1 MPGFDGL
8 SLAKHAGIFMALLVL
23 SGCSLCIGDSDEQA
37 VKEVPAQGRQ
47 FPVYTV
53 SAPLAPTATPQHATV
68 NSSDESASTETGQA
82 EASANEAGGPDI
94 YVVKSGDSLTSIS
107 AALGIAEAQRRQG
120 DTARAVAIIG
130 DGAATAAKT
139 YLPGYDGGIDGVGL
153 VWLLFR
159 LVVALYFVASALSRY
174 DRARLSRLEILLRLA
189 IAVLVLWKTPL
200 IAYGAIA
207 VAVVYLAYHHLI
219 APRRQISAG

>member
-8 SLAKHAGIFMALLVL
+8 SLAKHAGMFTALLVL
-23 SGCSLCIGDSDEQA
+23 SGCSLGIGDSDEQA

-107 AALGIAEAQRRQG
+107 AALGLTVQDLLELNPEQTDDLIYVGQKLKVASPTTSNEELDQEDDKTSETVSENQTIPTVLYEVVAGDAAILIAEQ
-120 DTARAVAIIG
+120 
-130 DGAATAAKT
+130 
-139 YLPGYDGGIDGVGL
+139 
-153 VWLLFR
+153 F
-159 LVVALYFVASALSRY
+159 
-174 DRARLSRLEILLRLA
+174 
-189 IAVLVLWKTPL
+189 
-200 IAYGAIA
+200 
-207 VAVVYLAYHHLI
+207 
-219 APRRQISAG
+219 QISYLTLELLNPDVDLSMIYVGQILNVPAEN

>member
-8 SLAKHAGIFMALLVL
+8 SLAKHAGMFTAFLVL
-23 SGCSLCIGDSDEQA
+23 SGCSLGIGDSDEQA

-107 AALGIAEAQRRQG
+107 AALGLTVQDLLELNPEQTDDLIYVGQRLKIASPTTADEELDQEDDKSSETVTENQTIPTVLYEVVAGDAAILIAEQFQ
-120 DTARAVAIIG
+120 I
-130 DGAATAAKT
+130 T
-139 YLPGYDGGIDGVGL
+139 YLTLELLNPDVDLSMIYVGQ
-153 VWLLFR
+153 
-159 LVVALYFVASALSRY
+159 
-174 DRARLSRLEILLRLA
+174 ILNVPA
-189 IAVLVLWKTPL
+189 EN
-200 IAYGAIA
+200 
-207 VAVVYLAYHHLI
+207 
-219 APRRQISAG
+219 

>member
-8 SLAKHAGIFMALLVL
+8 SLAKHAGMFTALLVL
-23 SGCSLCIGDSDEQA
+23 SGCSLGIGDSDEQA

-107 AALGIAEAQRRQG
+107 AALGLTVQDLLELNPEQTDDLIYVGQRLKIASPTTANEELDQEDDKSSETVTENQTIPTVLYEVVAGDAAILIAEQFQ
-120 DTARAVAIIG
+120 I
-130 DGAATAAKT
+130 T
-139 YLPGYDGGIDGVGL
+139 YLTLELLNPDVDLSMIYVGQRIN
-153 VWLLFR
+153 VP
-159 LVVALYFVASALSRY
+159 A
-174 DRARLSRLEILLRLA
+174 EN
-189 IAVLVLWKTPL
+189 
-200 IAYGAIA
+200 
-207 VAVVYLAYHHLI
+207 
-219 APRRQISAG
+219 

>member
-8 SLAKHAGIFMALLVL
+8 SLAKHAGMFTALLVL
-23 SGCSLCIGDSDEQA
+23 SGCSLGIGDSDEQA

-107 AALGIAEAQRRQG
+107 AALGLTVQDLLELNPEQTDDLIYVGQRLKIASPTTANEELDQEDDKSSETVSENQTIPTVLYEVVAGDAAILIAEQ
-120 DTARAVAIIG
+120 
-130 DGAATAAKT
+130 
-139 YLPGYDGGIDGVGL
+139 
-153 VWLLFR
+153 F
-159 LVVALYFVASALSRY
+159 
-174 DRARLSRLEILLRLA
+174 
-189 IAVLVLWKTPL
+189 
-200 IAYGAIA
+200 
-207 VAVVYLAYHHLI
+207 
-219 APRRQISAG
+219 QISYLTLELLNPDVDLSMIYVGQILNVPAEN

>member
-8 SLAKHAGIFMALLVL
+8 SLAKHAGMFTALLVL
-23 SGCSLCIGDSDEQA
+23 SGCSLGIGDSDEQA

-107 AALGIAEAQRRQG
+107 AALGLTVQDLLELNPEQTDDLIYVGQRLKIASPTTENEELDQGDDKSSETVTENQTIPTVLYEVVAGDAAILIAEQFQ
-120 DTARAVAIIG
+120 I
-130 DGAATAAKT
+130 T
-139 YLPGYDGGIDGVGL
+139 YLTLELLNPDVDLSMIYVGQ
-153 VWLLFR
+153 
-159 LVVALYFVASALSRY
+159 
-174 DRARLSRLEILLRLA
+174 ILNVPA
-189 IAVLVLWKTPL
+189 EN
-200 IAYGAIA
+200 
-207 VAVVYLAYHHLI
+207 
-219 APRRQISAG
+219 

>member
-8 SLAKHAGIFMALLVL
+8 SLAKHAGMFTALLVL
-23 SGCSLCIGDSDEQA
+23 SGCSLGIGDSDEQA

-107 AALGIAEAQRRQG
+107 AALGLTVQDLLELNPEQTDDLIYVGQKLKVASPTTSNEELDQEDDKTSETVSENQTIPTVLYEVIAGDAAILIAEQ
-120 DTARAVAIIG
+120 
-130 DGAATAAKT
+130 
-139 YLPGYDGGIDGVGL
+139 
-153 VWLLFR
+153 F
-159 LVVALYFVASALSRY
+159 
-174 DRARLSRLEILLRLA
+174 
-189 IAVLVLWKTPL
+189 
-200 IAYGAIA
+200 
-207 VAVVYLAYHHLI
+207 
-219 APRRQISAG
+219 QISYLTLELLNPDVDLSMIYVGQILNVPAEN

>member
-8 SLAKHAGIFMALLVL
+8 SLAKHAGMFTALLVL
-23 SGCSLCIGDSDEQA
+23 SGCSLGIGDSDEQA

-107 AALGIAEAQRRQG
+107 AALGLTVQDLLELNPEQTDDLIYVGQKLKVASPTTSNEELDQEDDKSSETVTENQTIPTVLYEVVAGDAAILIAEQ
-120 DTARAVAIIG
+120 
-130 DGAATAAKT
+130 
-139 YLPGYDGGIDGVGL
+139 
-153 VWLLFR
+153 F
-159 LVVALYFVASALSRY
+159 
-174 DRARLSRLEILLRLA
+174 
-189 IAVLVLWKTPL
+189 
-200 IAYGAIA
+200 
-207 VAVVYLAYHHLI
+207 
-219 APRRQISAG
+219 QISYLTLELLNPDVDLSMIYVGQILNVPAEN

>member
-8 SLAKHAGIFMALLVL
+8 SLAKHAGMFTALLVL
-23 SGCSLCIGDSDEQA
+23 SGCSLGIGDSDEQA

-107 AALGIAEAQRRQG
+107 AAHGLTVQDLLELNPEQTDDLIYVGQRLKIASPTTANEELDQEDDKSSETVTENQTIPTVLYEVVAGDAAILIAEQFQ
-120 DTARAVAIIG
+120 I
-130 DGAATAAKT
+130 T
-139 YLPGYDGGIDGVGL
+139 YLTLELLNPDVDLSMIYVGQ
-153 VWLLFR
+153 
-159 LVVALYFVASALSRY
+159 
-174 DRARLSRLEILLRLA
+174 ILNVPA
-189 IAVLVLWKTPL
+189 EN
-200 IAYGAIA
+200 
-207 VAVVYLAYHHLI
+207 
-219 APRRQISAG
+219 

>member
-8 SLAKHAGIFMALLVL
+8 SLAKHAGMFTVLLVL
-23 SGCSLCIGDSDEQA
+23 SGCSLGIGDSDEQA

-68 NSSDESASTETGQA
+68 NSSDKSASTETGQA

-107 AALGIAEAQRRQG
+107 AALGLTVQDLLELNPEQTDDLIYVGQRLRIASPT
-120 DTARAVAIIG
+120 TA
-130 DGAATAAKT
+130 
-139 YLPGYDGGIDGVGL
+139 
-153 VWLLFR
+153 
-159 LVVALYFVASALSRY
+159 S
-174 DRARLSRLEILLRLA
+174 
-189 IAVLVLWKTPL
+189 
-200 IAYGAIA
+200 
-207 VAVVYLAYHHLI
+207 
-219 APRRQISAG
+219 

>member
-8 SLAKHAGIFMALLVL
+8 SLAKHAGMFTAFLVL
-23 SGCSLCIGDSDEQA
+23 SSCSLGIGDSDEQA

-107 AALGIAEAQRRQG
+107 AAHGLTVQDLLELNPEQTDDLIYVGQRLKIASPTTANEELDQEDDKSSETVTENQTIPTVLYEVVAGDAAILIAEQFQ
-120 DTARAVAIIG
+120 I
-130 DGAATAAKT
+130 T
-139 YLPGYDGGIDGVGL
+139 YLTLELLNPDVDLSMIYVGQ
-153 VWLLFR
+153 
-159 LVVALYFVASALSRY
+159 
-174 DRARLSRLEILLRLA
+174 ILNVPA
-189 IAVLVLWKTPL
+189 EN
-200 IAYGAIA
+200 
-207 VAVVYLAYHHLI
+207 
-219 APRRQISAG
+219 

>member
-8 SLAKHAGIFMALLVL
+8 SLAKHAGMFTALLVL
-23 SGCSLCIGDSDEQA
+23 SGCSLGIGDSDEQA

-107 AALGIAEAQRRQG
+107 AAHGLTVQDLLELNPEQTDDLIYVGQKLKVASPTTSNEELDQEDDKTSDTVSENQTIPTVLYEVVAGDAAILIAEQ
-120 DTARAVAIIG
+120 
-130 DGAATAAKT
+130 
-139 YLPGYDGGIDGVGL
+139 
-153 VWLLFR
+153 F
-159 LVVALYFVASALSRY
+159 
-174 DRARLSRLEILLRLA
+174 
-189 IAVLVLWKTPL
+189 
-200 IAYGAIA
+200 
-207 VAVVYLAYHHLI
+207 
-219 APRRQISAG
+219 QISYLTLELLNPDVDLSMIYVGQILNVPAEN

>member
-8 SLAKHAGIFMALLVL
+8 SLAKHAGMFTALLVL
-23 SGCSLCIGDSDEQA
+23 SGCSLGIGDSDEQA

-107 AALGIAEAQRRQG
+107 AALGLTVQELLELNPEQTDDLIYVGQRLKIASPTTANEELDQEDDKSSETVTENQTIPNVLYEVVAGDAAILIAEQ
-120 DTARAVAIIG
+120 
-130 DGAATAAKT
+130 
-139 YLPGYDGGIDGVGL
+139 
-153 VWLLFR
+153 F
-159 LVVALYFVASALSRY
+159 
-174 DRARLSRLEILLRLA
+174 
-189 IAVLVLWKTPL
+189 
-200 IAYGAIA
+200 
-207 VAVVYLAYHHLI
+207 
-219 APRRQISAG
+219 QISYLTLELLNPDVDLSMIYVGQILNVPAEN

>member
-8 SLAKHAGIFMALLVL
+8 SLAKHAGMFTAFLVL
-23 SGCSLCIGDSDEQA
+23 SGCSLGIGDSDEQA

-107 AALGIAEAQRRQG
+107 AALGLTVQDLLELNPEQTDDLIYVGQRLRIASPTTANEELDQEDDKSSETVTENQTIPTVLYEVVAGDAAILIAEQFQ
-120 DTARAVAIIG
+120 I
-130 DGAATAAKT
+130 T
-139 YLPGYDGGIDGVGL
+139 YLTLELLNPDVDLSMIYVGQ
-153 VWLLFR
+153 
-159 LVVALYFVASALSRY
+159 
-174 DRARLSRLEILLRLA
+174 ILNVPA
-189 IAVLVLWKTPL
+189 EN
-200 IAYGAIA
+200 
-207 VAVVYLAYHHLI
+207 
-219 APRRQISAG
+219 

>member
-8 SLAKHAGIFMALLVL
+8 SLAKHAGMFTAFLVL
-23 SGCSLCIGDSDEQA
+23 SGCSLGIGDSDEQA

-107 AALGIAEAQRRQG
+107 AAHGLTVQDLLELNPEQTDDLIYVGQRLKIASPTTANEELDQEDDKSSETVTENQTIPTVLYEVVAGDAAILIAEQFQ
-120 DTARAVAIIG
+120 I
-130 DGAATAAKT
+130 T
-139 YLPGYDGGIDGVGL
+139 YLTLELLNPDVDLSMIYVGQ
-153 VWLLFR
+153 
-159 LVVALYFVASALSRY
+159 
-174 DRARLSRLEILLRLA
+174 ILNVPA
-189 IAVLVLWKTPL
+189 EN
-200 IAYGAIA
+200 
-207 VAVVYLAYHHLI
+207 
-219 APRRQISAG
+219 

>member
-8 SLAKHAGIFMALLVL
+8 SLAKHAGMFTAFLVL
-23 SGCSLCIGDSDEQA
+23 SGCSLGIGDSDEQA

-107 AALGIAEAQRRQG
+107 AAHGLTVQDLLELNPEQTDDLIYVGQRLKIASPTTANEELDQEDDKSSETVTENQTIPTVLYEVVAGDAAILIAEQ
-120 DTARAVAIIG
+120 
-130 DGAATAAKT
+130 
-139 YLPGYDGGIDGVGL
+139 
-153 VWLLFR
+153 F
-159 LVVALYFVASALSRY
+159 
-174 DRARLSRLEILLRLA
+174 
-189 IAVLVLWKTPL
+189 
-200 IAYGAIA
+200 
-207 VAVVYLAYHHLI
+207 
-219 APRRQISAG
+219 QISYLTLELLNPDVDLSMIYVGQILNVPAEN

>member
-8 SLAKHAGIFMALLVL
+8 SLAKHAGMFTVLLVL
-23 SGCSLCIGDSDEQA
+23 SGCSLGIGDSDEQA

-107 AALGIAEAQRRQG
+107 AALGLTVQELLELNPEQTDDLIYVGQRLKIASPTNANEELDQEDDKSSETVTENQTIPTVLYEVVAGDAAILIAEQ
-120 DTARAVAIIG
+120 
-130 DGAATAAKT
+130 
-139 YLPGYDGGIDGVGL
+139 
-153 VWLLFR
+153 F
-159 LVVALYFVASALSRY
+159 
-174 DRARLSRLEILLRLA
+174 
-189 IAVLVLWKTPL
+189 
-200 IAYGAIA
+200 
-207 VAVVYLAYHHLI
+207 
-219 APRRQISAG
+219 QISYLTLELLNPDVDLSMIYVGQILNVPAEN

>member
-8 SLAKHAGIFMALLVL
+8 SLAKHAGMFTALLVL
-23 SGCSLCIGDSDEQA
+23 SGCSLGIGDSDEQA

-68 NSSDESASTETGQA
+68 KSSDESASTETGQA

-107 AALGIAEAQRRQG
+107 AALGLTVQDLLELNPEQTDDLIYVGQRLKIASPTTENEELDQGDDKSSETVTENQTIPTVLYEVVAGDAAILIAEQFQ
-120 DTARAVAIIG
+120 I
-130 DGAATAAKT
+130 T
-139 YLPGYDGGIDGVGL
+139 YLTLELLNPDVDLSMIYVGQRIN
-153 VWLLFR
+153 VP
-159 LVVALYFVASALSRY
+159 A
-174 DRARLSRLEILLRLA
+174 EN
-189 IAVLVLWKTPL
+189 
-200 IAYGAIA
+200 
-207 VAVVYLAYHHLI
+207 
-219 APRRQISAG
+219 

>member
-8 SLAKHAGIFMALLVL
+8 SLAKHAGMFTALLVL
-23 SGCSLCIGDSDEQA
+23 SGCSLGIGDSDEQA

-82 EASANEAGGPDI
+82 EASANAAGGPDI

-107 AALGIAEAQRRQG
+107 AAHGLTVQDLLELNPEQTDDLIYVGQRLRIASTTTASEELDQEDDKSSETVAENQTIPTVLYEVVAGDAAILIAEQ
-120 DTARAVAIIG
+120 
-130 DGAATAAKT
+130 
-139 YLPGYDGGIDGVGL
+139 
-153 VWLLFR
+153 F
-159 LVVALYFVASALSRY
+159 
-174 DRARLSRLEILLRLA
+174 
-189 IAVLVLWKTPL
+189 
-200 IAYGAIA
+200 
-207 VAVVYLAYHHLI
+207 
-219 APRRQISAG
+219 QISYLTLELLNPDVDLSMIYVGQILNVPAEN

>member
-8 SLAKHAGIFMALLVL
+8 SLAKYAGMFTAFLVL
-23 SGCSLCIGDSDEQA
+23 SGCSLGIGDSDEQA

-107 AALGIAEAQRRQG
+107 AALGLTVQDLLELNPEQTDDLIYVGQRLKIASPTTADEELDQEDDKSSETVTENQTIPTVLYEVVAGDAAILIAEQ
-120 DTARAVAIIG
+120 
-130 DGAATAAKT
+130 
-139 YLPGYDGGIDGVGL
+139 
-153 VWLLFR
+153 F
-159 LVVALYFVASALSRY
+159 
-174 DRARLSRLEILLRLA
+174 
-189 IAVLVLWKTPL
+189 
-200 IAYGAIA
+200 
-207 VAVVYLAYHHLI
+207 
-219 APRRQISAG
+219 QISYLTLELLNPDVDLSMIYVGQILNVPAEN

>member
-8 SLAKHAGIFMALLVL
+8 SLAKHAGMFTAFLVL
-23 SGCSLCIGDSDEQA
+23 SGCSLGIGDSDEQA

-107 AALGIAEAQRRQG
+107 AALGLTVQDLLELNPEQTDDLIYVGQRLRIASPTTASEELDQEDDKSSETVAENQTIPTVLYEVVAGDAAILIAEQ
-120 DTARAVAIIG
+120 
-130 DGAATAAKT
+130 
-139 YLPGYDGGIDGVGL
+139 
-153 VWLLFR
+153 F
-159 LVVALYFVASALSRY
+159 
-174 DRARLSRLEILLRLA
+174 
-189 IAVLVLWKTPL
+189 
-200 IAYGAIA
+200 
-207 VAVVYLAYHHLI
+207 
-219 APRRQISAG
+219 QISYLTLELLNPDVDLSMIYVGQILNVPAEN

>member
-8 SLAKHAGIFMALLVL
+8 SLAKHAGMFTALLVL
-23 SGCSLCIGDSDEQA
+23 SGCSLGIGDSDEQA

-107 AALGIAEAQRRQG
+107 AALGLTVQDLLELNPEQTDDLIYVGQRLKIASPTTENEELDQGDDKSSETVTENQTIPTVLYEVVAGDAAILIAEQFQ
-120 DTARAVAIIG
+120 I
-130 DGAATAAKT
+130 T
-139 YLPGYDGGIDGVGL
+139 YLTLELLNPDVDLSMIYVGQRIN
-153 VWLLFR
+153 VP
-159 LVVALYFVASALSRY
+159 A
-174 DRARLSRLEILLRLA
+174 EN
-189 IAVLVLWKTPL
+189 
-200 IAYGAIA
+200 
-207 VAVVYLAYHHLI
+207 
-219 APRRQISAG
+219 

>member
-8 SLAKHAGIFMALLVL
+8 SLAKHAGMFTAFLVL
-23 SGCSLCIGDSDEQA
+23 SGCSLGIGDSDEQA

-107 AALGIAEAQRRQG
+107 AAHGLTVQDLLELNPEQTDDLIYVGQRLKIASPTTANEELDQKDENSSEAVTENQAIPTVLYEVVAGDAAILIAEQ
-120 DTARAVAIIG
+120 
-130 DGAATAAKT
+130 
-139 YLPGYDGGIDGVGL
+139 
-153 VWLLFR
+153 F
-159 LVVALYFVASALSRY
+159 
-174 DRARLSRLEILLRLA
+174 
-189 IAVLVLWKTPL
+189 
-200 IAYGAIA
+200 
-207 VAVVYLAYHHLI
+207 
-219 APRRQISAG
+219 QISYLTLELLNPDVDLSMIYVGQILNVPAEN

>member
-8 SLAKHAGIFMALLVL
+8 SLAKHAGMFTALLVL
-23 SGCSLCIGDSDEQA
+23 SGCSLGIGDSDEQA

-107 AALGIAEAQRRQG
+107 AALGLTVQDLLELNPEQTDDLIYVGQRLKIASPTTANEELDQEDDKSSETVTENQTIPTVLYEVVAGDAAILIAEQFQ
-120 DTARAVAIIG
+120 I
-130 DGAATAAKT
+130 T
-139 YLPGYDGGIDGVGL
+139 YLTLELLNPDVDLSMIYVGQ
-153 VWLLFR
+153 
-159 LVVALYFVASALSRY
+159 
-174 DRARLSRLEILLRLA
+174 ILNVPA
-189 IAVLVLWKTPL
+189 EN
-200 IAYGAIA
+200 
-207 VAVVYLAYHHLI
+207 
-219 APRRQISAG
+219 

>member
-8 SLAKHAGIFMALLVL
+8 SLAKHAGMFTAFLVL
-23 SGCSLCIGDSDEQA
+23 SGCSLGIGDSDEQA

-107 AALGIAEAQRRQG
+107 AALGLTVQDLLELNPEQTDDLIYVGQRLKIASPTTANEELDQEDDKSSETVTENQTIPTVLYEVVAGDAAILIAEQFQ
-120 DTARAVAIIG
+120 I
-130 DGAATAAKT
+130 T
-139 YLPGYDGGIDGVGL
+139 YLTLELLNPDVDLSMIYVGQ
-153 VWLLFR
+153 
-159 LVVALYFVASALSRY
+159 
-174 DRARLSRLEILLRLA
+174 ILNVPA
-189 IAVLVLWKTPL
+189 EN
-200 IAYGAIA
+200 
-207 VAVVYLAYHHLI
+207 
-219 APRRQISAG
+219 

>member
-8 SLAKHAGIFMALLVL
+8 SLAKHTGMFTALLVL
-23 SGCSLCIGDSDEQA
+23 SGCSLGIGDSEEQS
-37 VKEVPAQGRQ
+37 VKEVPAQGKQ

-107 AALGIAEAQRRQG
+107 SAHGLTVQDLLELNPEQTDDLIYVGQRLKIASPTTENEELDQGDDKSSETVTENQTIPTVLYEVVAGDAAILIAEQ
-120 DTARAVAIIG
+120 
-130 DGAATAAKT
+130 
-139 YLPGYDGGIDGVGL
+139 
-153 VWLLFR
+153 F
-159 LVVALYFVASALSRY
+159 
-174 DRARLSRLEILLRLA
+174 
-189 IAVLVLWKTPL
+189 
-200 IAYGAIA
+200 
-207 VAVVYLAYHHLI
+207 
-219 APRRQISAG
+219 QISYLTLELLNPDVDLSMIYVGQILNVPAEN

>member
-8 SLAKHAGIFMALLVL
+8 SLAKHAGMFTAFLVL
-23 SGCSLCIGDSDEQA
+23 SGCSLGIGDSDEQA

-107 AALGIAEAQRRQG
+107 AALGLTVQDLLELNPEQTDDLIYVGQRLKIASPTTANEELDQENDKSSETVTENQTIPTVLYEVVAGDAAILIAEQFQ
-120 DTARAVAIIG
+120 I
-130 DGAATAAKT
+130 T
-139 YLPGYDGGIDGVGL
+139 YLTLELLNPDVDLSMIYVGQ
-153 VWLLFR
+153 
-159 LVVALYFVASALSRY
+159 
-174 DRARLSRLEILLRLA
+174 ILNVPA
-189 IAVLVLWKTPL
+189 EN
-200 IAYGAIA
+200 
-207 VAVVYLAYHHLI
+207 
-219 APRRQISAG
+219 